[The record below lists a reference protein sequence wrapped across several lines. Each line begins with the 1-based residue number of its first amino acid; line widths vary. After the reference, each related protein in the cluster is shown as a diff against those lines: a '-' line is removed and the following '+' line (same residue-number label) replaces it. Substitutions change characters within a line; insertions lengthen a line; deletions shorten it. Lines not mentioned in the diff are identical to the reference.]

1 MSTVLS
7 SRRRAAWLAALPLL
21 LASVAACDKP
31 SATEPIEFRETSTA
45 SSAGAE
51 TASSL
56 TIGEFIAAQ
65 GTWCTA
71 AGGPTGCTNL
81 FGPGGP
87 ADVPVWCDY
96 NTDPY
101 FCFYGDLGVW
111 ERFVKEQTG
120 AGFGSEYGGQVT
132 ERPLNDGRR
141 LVKISVHGKNVL
153 TLGIDEAALQ
163 VHYADPVGI
172 ANAIVVGA
180 SPHEMA
186 NDLREPTLGDLQLDL
201 ELILPTD
208 YVGLPDLVELLFEP
222 PDGMEFLSMRWVSNV
237 QGVTRMAFGA
247 VPAGVPARVVT
258 NMSWNVEL
266 EGKLP
271 VQARANGL
279 RVTGFSPGY
288 HVELRQTGR

>member
-1 MSTVLS
+1 MSPVLS
-7 SRRRAAWLAALPLL
+7 TRRPALLAALSLL

-31 SATEPIEFRETSTA
+31 AITEPVEF
-45 SSAGAE
+45 SAGSPANV
-51 TASSL
+51 TGAPATSSL
-56 TIGEFIAAQ
+56 TVADFIAAQ

-71 AGGPTGCTNL
+71 TGGPTGCTNL

-87 ADVPVWCDY
+87 ADVPVWCEY
-96 NTDPY
+96 NAAPY
-101 FCFYGDLGVW
+101 LCFYGDLGVW
-111 ERFVKEQTG
+111 ERFVQQQTG
-120 AGFGSEYGGQVT
+120 AGFGSRYTGKVT
-132 ERPLNDGRR
+132 EQPLADGRR
-141 LVKISVHGKNVL
+141 LVRINLHGTNVL

-172 ANAIVVGA
+172 ASAMVIGE
-180 SPHEMA
+180 SPYELAHGV
-186 NDLREPTLGDLQLDL
+186 RQPTLGGL
-201 ELILPTD
+201 ELDFEMILPAD
-208 YVGLPDLVELLFEP
+208 YVGLPDLVELFYEP
-222 PDGMEFLSMRWVSNV
+222 PAGMEFLSMRWVSNV
-237 QGVTRMAFGA
+237 PGVTRTAFGA

-266 EGKLP
+266 DGKLP